1 MDYWINTKSKMNVF
15 KRDGLT
21 AEIEAYLI
29 AAKGVDPHLLASN
42 LKISINK
49 IMRWQRE
56 LGLREL
62 SSNPGQRYH
71 INMRGHKSKERVRGR
86 GV

>member
-1 MDYWINTKSKMNVF
+1 MDYWISTKSKMNVF

-29 AAKGVDPHLLASN
+29 AAKGVDPYMIAID
-42 LKISINK
+42 LKINVNK

-62 SSNPGQRYH
+62 STNPGQRYH
-71 INMRGHKSKERVRGR
+71 VNMRGHMSKERVRRR
-86 GV
+86 GF

>member
-1 MDYWINTKSKMNVF
+1 MELF

-29 AAKGVDPHLLASN
+29 AAKGVDPILIAN
-42 LKISINK
+42 DLKISVNK

-56 LGLREL
+56 LGLRTM
-62 SSNPGQRYH
+62 SIAGKATARYH
-71 INMRGHKSKERVRGR
+71 INMRGHNRKKKNGAQSSND
-86 GV
+86 